1 MKRNIFNGLFLC
13 ASLVLTF
20 HAAAQGKK
28 GEKTALFF
36 KYTFDKFS
44 SDEVEI
50 SEPGQISLLKGIKA
64 STSFPADVFYG
75 SGEFGAGVN
84 VYGYALPVDPKNERF
99 EGNDKNTFVTTD
111 DLKNGNKG
119 YAGITTYKPGK
130 LQKEKS
136 FITIPFIDE
145 RSQKTMIKGKKYCV
159 ELSVSLA
166 EASKFATNNIGMMFV
181 KEPSQ
186 YQIEVAEGEES
197 GPINIEADR
206 IVYNYKN
213 RVYDSYSGW
222 EKVGAVYVA
231 KGDEKGVI
239 IGNFLIN
246 DKTQAVVQKKIPV
259 NKQERD
265 ASTGEYTDIPPV
277 LPMAYYFIDNL
288 RIKEISEDEPCNCV
302 KVDTSATQVEFS
314 KVVIT
319 KEPVVSDK
327 MTDEEKIAAQ
337 VIYYAF
343 GDKKANEVG
352 KACIEYV
359 AEYLKANPSKK
370 VIIYAHNDEVEDSLA
385 RAYEDLRETLENLDE
400 QRGDYI
406 KTRLMEKYE
415 ISENQITIIAENAEK
430 PNDAEMLEDETS
442 EDRELKLAYNR
453 RVVFELTDK

>member
-1 MKRNIFNGLFLC
+1 MKRNIFNGLVLC
-13 ASLVLTF
+13 ASFVLTF

-36 KYTFDKFS
+36 KYTFEKFS
-44 SDEVEI
+44 SDEVEV

-75 SGEFGAGVN
+75 SGEFGAGAN
-84 VYGYALPVDPKNERF
+84 MYGYALPVDPKTERF
-99 EGNDKNTFVTTD
+99 DGNDKNTFISTD

-119 YAGITTYKPGK
+119 YAGIVTYKPGK

-136 FITIPFIDE
+136 FITIPF
-145 RSQKTMIKGKKYCV
+145 SNGKSPKNMIKGKKYCI
-159 ELSVSLA
+159 ELSISLA
-166 EASKFATNNIGMMFV
+166 EASKYATNNIGMMFV
-181 KEPSQ
+181 KDPLQ
-186 YQIEVAEGEES
+186 YEVAEGEES
-197 GPINIEADR
+197 GPINVEVDR

-213 RVYDSYSGW
+213 KVYNSYSGW
-222 EKVGAVYVA
+222 DKVCGVYVA
-231 KGDEKGVI
+231 KGDEKGVV
-239 IGNFLIN
+239 IGNFLFN
-246 DKTQAVVQKKIPV
+246 EQTQAVVQKKIAI
-259 NKQERD
+259 NKQEID
-265 ASTGEYTDIPPV
+265 ASTGEYIEIPPV
-277 LPMAYYFIDNL
+277 LAMAYYYVDNL
-288 RIKEISEDEPCNCV
+288 RIKEVSDNEPCNCV
-302 KVDTSATQVEFS
+302 KVDTSASQVEFS

-319 KEPVVSDK
+319 KEPVVSEK
-327 MTDEEKIAAQ
+327 MSDNEKIAAQ

-385 RAYEDLRETLENLDE
+385 AAYEDFRETLENLDE

-430 PNDAEMLEDETS
+430 PNDAEMSEDES
-442 EDRELKLAYNR
+442 AEDRELKLAYDR

>member
-1 MKRNIFNGLFLC
+1 MKRNIFNGLVLC
-13 ASLVLTF
+13 ASFVLTF

-36 KYTFDKFS
+36 KYTFEKFS
-44 SDEVEI
+44 SDEVEV

-75 SGEFGAGVN
+75 SGEFGAGAN
-84 VYGYALPVDPKNERF
+84 MYGYALPVDPKTERF
-99 EGNDKNTFVTTD
+99 DGNDKNTFISTD

-119 YAGITTYKPGK
+119 YAGIVTYKPGK

-136 FITIPFIDE
+136 FITIPF
-145 RSQKTMIKGKKYCV
+145 SNGKSPKNMIKGKKYCI
-159 ELSVSLA
+159 ELSISLA
-166 EASKFATNNIGMMFV
+166 EASKYATNNIGMMFV
-181 KEPSQ
+181 KDPLQ
-186 YQIEVAEGEES
+186 YEVAEGEES
-197 GPINIEADR
+197 GPINVEVDR

-213 RVYDSYSGW
+213 KVYNSYSGW
-222 EKVGAVYVA
+222 DKVCGVYVA
-231 KGDEKGVI
+231 KGDEKGVV
-239 IGNFLIN
+239 IGNFLFN
-246 DKTQAVVQKKIPV
+246 EQTQAVVQKKIAI
-259 NKQERD
+259 NKQEID
-265 ASTGEYTDIPPV
+265 ASTGEYMEIPPV
-277 LPMAYYFIDNL
+277 LAMAYYYVDNL
-288 RIKEISEDEPCNCV
+288 RIKEVSDNEPCNCV
-302 KVDTSATQVEFS
+302 KVDTSASQVEFS

-319 KEPVVSDK
+319 KEPVVSEK
-327 MTDEEKIAAQ
+327 MSDNEKIAAQ

-385 RAYEDLRETLENLDE
+385 AAYEDFRETLENLDE

-430 PNDAEMLEDETS
+430 PNDAEMSEDES
-442 EDRELKLAYNR
+442 AEDRELKLAYDR

>member
-1 MKRNIFNGLFLC
+1 MKRNIFNGLVLC

-28 GEKTALFF
+28 GEKTARFF
-36 KYTFDKFS
+36 KYTFDEFS
-44 SDEVEI
+44 GDEVEV
-50 SEPGQISLLKGIKA
+50 SEPGQIFLLKGIKA

-75 SGEFGAGVN
+75 TGEFGAGVN
-84 VYGYALPVDPKNERF
+84 MYGYALPVDPKTERF
-99 EGNDKNTFVTTD
+99 EGNDKNTFITTD
-111 DLKNGNKG
+111 DLKDGNKG
-119 YAGITTYKPGK
+119 YAGIITYKPGK

-136 FITIPFIDE
+136 FITIPFSDGK
-145 RSQKTMIKGKKYCV
+145 STKTMIKGKKYCI
-159 ELSVSLA
+159 ELSISLA
-166 EASKFATNNIGMMFV
+166 EASKYATNNIGMMFV

-197 GPINIEADR
+197 GPINVEADR

-213 RVYDSYSGW
+213 KVYDSYSGW
-222 EKVGAVYVA
+222 DKVCGVYVA
-231 KGDEKGVI
+231 KGDEKGVV
-239 IGNFLIN
+239 IGNFLFN
-246 DKTQAVVQKKIPV
+246 EQTQAVVQKKIAI

-265 ASTGEYTDIPPV
+265 ASTGEYTEIPSV
-277 LPMAYYFIDNL
+277 LAMAYYYVDNL
-288 RIKEISEDEPCNCV
+288 RIKEVSENEPCNCV
-302 KVDTSATQVEFS
+302 KVDTSASQVEFS

-319 KEPVVSDK
+319 KEPVVSEK
-327 MTDEEKIAAQ
+327 MSDNEKIAAQ

-370 VIIYAHNDEVEDSLA
+370 VIIHAHNDEVEDSLA
-385 RAYEDLRETLENLDE
+385 AAYEDFRETLENLDE

-406 KTRLMEKYE
+406 KTRLMEKYA

-430 PNDAEMLEDETS
+430 PNDAEMSGDESS
-442 EDRELKLAYNR
+442 EDRELKLAYDR